1 MSAGRVVHLR
11 VWAARAQQLLGWA
24 GLVGVVLLVAASAW
38 LAVAWHAHRMPLPD
52 ENLSALPVPT
62 ASAQARPVVTAL
74 ELPRRSE
81 VSLLLTQIQQAV
93 VSQGLAW
100 AAADYKLLPATDTAP
115 AVLEVRCSLKGSYPK
130 LRAAVAQLLRSVP
143 GLTVRDLS
151 MGRANID
158 LAEVDAKLTL
168 GVFLQDESPL
178 VVEGIGPAGKP

>member
-1 MSAGRVVHLR
+1 MSAGRVVQLR
-11 VWAARAQQLLGWA
+11 VWAARIQQLLGWA
-24 GLVGVVLLVAASAW
+24 GLVGVALLVAAAVW
-38 LAVAWHAHRMPLPD
+38 LAAAWHAHRVPVPD
-52 ENLSALPVPT
+52 ESLTALPVS
-62 ASAQARPVVTAL
+62 AVNAQARPVATAL

-81 VSLLLTQIQQAV
+81 VSLLLTQIQQEV

-130 LRAAVAQLLRSVP
+130 LRAAMAQLLRSVP

-168 GVFLQDESPL
+168 GVFLQDEPPL
-178 VVEGIGPAGKP
+178 VVESIGPGGKP